1 MKRHFVFFAF
11 FVACVATV
19 CWGLVSCAKRPSRV
33 EVLRAE
39 KAAKDSTTY
48 AHAVA
53 TAAYS
58 DSLLPIRLQQADSLL
73 TFFRYEK
80 NEKAEDHG
88 HYVHKML
95 VTSANTSRNFLQAY
109 VADNRRLSVQSYYYG
124 SGAHD
129 QYGVRIADGDLYVE
143 VEGSNYAFDVEGRHE
158 ILTVTDDDALRL
170 LAFVA
175 ERETARLKV
184 TSLGKRTVQYI
195 LSDKEKRALADTY
208 ALALVMRDIDHLER
222 AIHTARM
229 QMDKYEKKHR
239 Q

>member
-19 CWGLVSCAKRPSRV
+19 CQGLVSCAKRPSRV

-53 TAAYS
+53 TVAYS

-95 VTSANTSRNFLQAY
+95 VTGANTSRNFLQAY
-109 VADNRRLSVQSYYYG
+109 VSDNRRLSVQSYYYG